1 MILDYI
7 GLLGRIKSLI
17 AAHIYFIKKV
27 QVRTFVS
34 SMAPV
39 KAQILTLLA
48 PMFGHKP
55 DDV

>member
-1 MILDYI
+1 M
-7 GLLGRIKSLI
+7 I

-34 SMAPV
+34 SMAAV
-39 KAQILTLLA
+39 EAQILTLLA
-48 PMFGHKP
+48 LVFGHKL